1 MSPRWV
7 VVSAGIVS
15 TVAISLAGAAVL
27 ASLPWRTTYAAWA
40 PALAVADASAA
51 LVVFLAGVL
60 VWAVSP
66 ANPRGGLLL
75 LLAAAA
81 WAAADWVGW
90 QAGPEILRS
99 LGAIAAVA
107 LLPLVLH
114 VVLFDASSPHTRRL
128 VPWLY
133 AACLML
139 GAARV
144 AVTDPLADPDCWQNC
159 TANPLLVADHPPLAR
174 AFGGALLALFA
185 AIAVALGVAGAR
197 DLGRSRSRAA
207 RARLPL
213 LLPAAVLAA
222 GTAAQDALV
231 LGGAGQPPDSSLTTV
246 YTARAWAFAA
256 VGIGSV
262 LMVMP
267 TLHRRRLARLLAR
280 DLAQSRDLSLAT
292 LLGRAIG
299 DPTVTVSYRMDGPET
314 WVDPEGAPVDRPS
327 TRRGR
332 GVLQLT
338 RAHRIVAEVSHDPS
352 VASTAE
358 LEESLGS
365 AARLALENESLR
377 AQLLSRLRE
386 LRESQRRIVEASDG
400 ERTRLER
407 NLHDAAQVSVLA
419 LSAQVRRTL
428 VSAQAAGDET
438 AYRLLEPAPG
448 QVQAAIDDLR
458 QLAHGIHPANLDLG
472 GLQPA
477 LETLAD
483 HAPMRVE
490 VVVTASERH
499 DPDVEHT
506 TYTVAAQALR
516 EAARRGEDDLLV
528 RVVEDKGSLL
538 LTVEGTAQTPGQS
551 IQDRVEAMGGQVAA
565 TEAGLEVRLSCV
577 SS

>member
-1 MSPRWV
+1 M
-7 VVSAGIVS
+7 
-15 TVAISLAGAAVL
+15 
-27 ASLPWRTTYAAWA
+27 
-40 PALAVADASAA
+40 
-51 LVVFLAGVL
+51 
-60 VWAVSP
+60 
-66 ANPRGGLLL
+66 
-75 LLAAAA
+75 
-81 WAAADWVGW
+81 
-90 QAGPEILRS
+90 
-99 LGAIAAVA
+99 
-107 LLPLVLH
+107 
-114 VVLFDASSPHTRRL
+114 
-128 VPWLY
+128 
-133 AACLML
+133 
-139 GAARV
+139 
-144 AVTDPLADPDCWQNC
+144 
-159 TANPLLVADHPPLAR
+159 
-174 AFGGALLALFA
+174 LFA
-185 AIAVALGVAGAR
+185 AIAAALGVAVLR
-197 DLGRSRSRAA
+197 DLGRSRFRAA
-207 RARLPL
+207 RARLPV

-222 GTAAQDALV
+222 GTAAHDALV

-256 VGIGSV
+256 FGIGSV

-280 DLAQSRDLSLAT
+280 DLAKSRDLSLAT

-314 WVDPEGAPVDRPS
+314 WVDPEGAPVDRAS
-327 TRRGR
+327 ARRER

-338 RAHRIVAEVSHDPS
+338 RSHRVVAEVSHDPS

-428 VSAQAAGDET
+428 ISAQAAGDET

-448 QVQAAIDDLR
+448 QVQATIDDLR

-483 HAPMRVE
+483 QAPMRVE

-528 RVVEDKGSLL
+528 RVV
-538 LTVEGTAQTPGQS
+538 AGQ
-551 IQDRVEAMGGQVAA
+551 
-565 TEAGLEVRLSCV
+565 AGRCC
-577 SS
+577 